1 MGVVNINLLLTFFYV
16 LLPLIGLLIFP
27 FDQHAGFVLDQLVV
41 SKIMF
46 YQLVFLIF
54 SISVSLYFKTRVPEL
69 SIDWKVFKLN
79 YRLKFIYVI
88 ALAVFAMKALI
99 MVPHLLAFSSRED
112 KFIYQAENMD
122 LVFVISFK
130 ICLALSIL
138 FILTDRKKFFQQ
150 YFVFFFIV
158 LIFSIATG
166 SRFFLVSI
174 FIPLASVINFRK
186 IYIIIGGFSLFIF
199 RMVLLPEN
207 KFEWSLEWFQYNFF
221 GDILNRLVGP
231 FIIIKDEL
239 IGIYDKEVLLG
250 AFPFFNKILEMQP
263 TERIV
268 NNYILVNYNNEGFA
282 STPFTDVILSI
293 EAFFLSFFVAY
304 LLLLIIKLFYKGSQ
318 RKFYAALVLS
328 FVINVLTMYQMGTSA
343 FLSLFIRDFLL
354 FLVLFTMIEFRPIS
368 RDGRLMDPLALP

>member
-1 MGVVNINLLLTFFYV
+1 MGVININLLLTFFYV
-16 LLPLIGLLIFP
+16 LFPLIGLLIFP
-27 FDQHAGFVLDQLVV
+27 IDQHAGFLLDQWVV

-54 SISVSLYFKTRVPEL
+54 SVAVSLYLKTRIPEL
-69 SIDWKVFKLN
+69 SIDWRVFKLN
-79 YRLKFIYVI
+79 YRLRFIYGI
-88 ALAVFAMKALI
+88 ALAVFAIKALI

-122 LVFVISFK
+122 LIFVISFK
-130 ICLALSIL
+130 ICLALSLL
-138 FILTDRKKFFQQ
+138 FILTDRKKFFLQ
-150 YFVFFFIV
+150 YSVFFFIV

-174 FIPLASVINFRK
+174 LMPLASVINFRK
-186 IYIIIGGFSLFIF
+186 IYIIVGGFSLYIF

-221 GDILNRLVGP
+221 GDVLNRLVGP

-250 AFPFFNKILEMQP
+250 AFPFFNKILDMQP

-268 NNYILVNYNNEGFA
+268 NNYILDNYKNEGFA

-304 LLLLIIKLFYKGSQ
+304 LFILIIKFFYKGSQ
-318 RKFYAALVLS
+318 NKFYGALVLS

-354 FLVLFTMIEFRPIS
+354 FLVLFRMIELKPIS
-368 RDGRLMDPLALP
+368 RGARLLDTVA